1 MTAAM
6 VAACLALPATVY
18 PLIQLLDSMQGT
30 KKGLTVT
37 GTVLSDYI
45 KAETICGHPAGHVWS

>member
-1 MTAAM
+1 MSSTP
-6 VAACLALPATVY
+6 ALQATVY
-18 PLIQLLDSMQGT
+18 SLIQLLDSMQGT

-45 KAETICGHPAGHVWS
+45 KAETVPSHRRTYLEITGYSK

>member
-1 MTAAM
+1 MSSTP
-6 VAACLALPATVY
+6 ALPATVY

-45 KAETICGHPAGHVWS
+45 KTETSP